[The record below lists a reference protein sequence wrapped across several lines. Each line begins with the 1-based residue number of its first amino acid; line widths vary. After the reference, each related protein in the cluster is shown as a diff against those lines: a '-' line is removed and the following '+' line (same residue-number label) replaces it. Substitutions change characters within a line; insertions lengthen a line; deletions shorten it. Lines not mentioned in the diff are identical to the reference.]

1 MRCAS
6 ALTLFLAL
14 FILGTAAFGAQ
25 EALIQRSIFLAF
37 VIAIAF
43 LRFPLFAQTK
53 FALLGNL
60 IDLILATV
68 AVGSCLWVTINTD
81 EIMDTL
87 PTAGEQQVFM
97 TVVLVIA
104 VLELARRTI
113 GLVFPT
119 LVIIGLLYAF
129 FGQYIPGSLGHRGFD
144 IYYITEVLLLSDI
157 GIWGTLLGV
166 ASTIIAVFVLFGAFL
181 LHSGGGATFM
191 DLAIRISGRS
201 VGGAAKIATIASGLF
216 GMVSGSAVGN
226 VATTGAF
233 TIPLMKRLRYPSAL
247 AGAVEAV
254 ASTGGQLAPPIM
266 GAAAFIMAEIIGT
279 SYLSIAAAATL
290 PAVLF
295 YFGVFATVHI
305 TAQQE
310 QLGMVPKEQIPSWAS
325 VITIQRLAPIVLS
338 FGGLAYGVLIG
349 RSLPTSAFY
358 GIIGAIAGMLIALLF
373 APKRSIQIVSQE
385 NEIFQESLDLSETVK
400 ASAGALFLARLRS
413 ALDEGATGLIIVG
426 VLLAGAQILVSLIN
440 TTGIGITLSS
450 MIVSG
455 GGDSLFLVAL
465 IVAAICMVLGMGI
478 PTTAAYV
485 LVAATLAPALVSAGL
500 EPISAHMFVFY
511 YATLSVIT
519 PPVCVGV
526 FVAAGIADE
535 KWGRVAKR
543 AVMLGAVTY
552 VIPFLFIL
560 YPDMLNP
567 GINIGYIESVISGIV
582 FVLAF
587 AHLFGGA
594 KITSQK
600 YTDISLW
607 IIISL
612 LATIPSLITLVIS
625 ALAMF
630 LAQRV
635 AKRRITEL
643 ALKKF

>member
-1 MRCAS
+1 MTKTTLRMRLAS
-6 ALTLFLAL
+6 LLTLFLAL

-25 EALIQRSIFLAF
+25 EALVQRSIFLAF

-43 LRFPLFAQTK
+43 LRFPLFAQSRL
-53 FALLGNL
+53 APLGNI
-60 IDLILATV
+60 IDLVLAV
-68 AVGSCLWVTINTD
+68 IAVGSCLWVTVNTD
-81 EIMDTL
+81 EIMNTL
-87 PTAGEQQVFM
+87 PTAEKSEVFM
-97 TVVLVIA
+97 TAVLVITL
-104 VLELARRTI
+104 LELARRTI
-113 GLVFPT
+113 GLIFPV
-119 LVIIGLLYAF
+119 LVVIGLVYAF

-201 VGGAAKIATIASGLF
+201 VGGAAKISTIASGLF

-450 MIVSG
+450 M
-455 GGDSLFLVAL
+455 
-465 IVAAICMVLGMGI
+465 
-478 PTTAAYV
+478 
-485 LVAATLAPALVSAGL
+485 
-500 EPISAHMFVFY
+500 
-511 YATLSVIT
+511 
-519 PPVCVGV
+519 
-526 FVAAGIADE
+526 
-535 KWGRVAKR
+535 
-543 AVMLGAVTY
+543 
-552 VIPFLFIL
+552 
-560 YPDMLNP
+560 
-567 GINIGYIESVISGIV
+567 
-582 FVLAF
+582 
-587 AHLFGGA
+587 
-594 KITSQK
+594 
-600 YTDISLW
+600 
-607 IIISL
+607 
-612 LATIPSLITLVIS
+612 
-625 ALAMF
+625 
-630 LAQRV
+630 
-635 AKRRITEL
+635 
-643 ALKKF
+643 